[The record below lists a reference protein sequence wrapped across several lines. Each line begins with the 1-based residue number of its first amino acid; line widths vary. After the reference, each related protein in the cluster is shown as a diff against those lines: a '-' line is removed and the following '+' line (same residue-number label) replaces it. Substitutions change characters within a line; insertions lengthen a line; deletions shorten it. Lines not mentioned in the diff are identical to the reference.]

1 MRKAHS
7 QSAALA
13 AGLAAS
19 FAAPLARL
27 ARIAVV
33 ATLALLPPL
42 AAAAEPLPQTTLTV
56 RFFQITAEV
65 ASTPGQRAKGLMGRK
80 SLLPNHGM
88 LFIFESPSTQCFW
101 MRNTPLPL
109 TIAFVADDGKIV
121 NFADMQPFS
130 EKEHCSARPVRFA
143 LEMEQGWFAKR
154 GVLPGDPITGP
165 AIAAGR

>member
-1 MRKAHS
+1 MPKNFPLTAVL
-7 QSAALA
+7 APLVALA
-13 AGLAAS
+13 AHPA
-19 FAAPLARL
+19 FL
-27 ARIAVV
+27 ARIAIAV
-33 ATLALLPPL
+33 ALALLAPL

-101 MRNTPLPL
+101 MKNTPLPL

-130 EKEHCSARPVRFA
+130 EQEHCSARPVRFA